1 MLYLCEYCNKNY
13 SNKYTLNKHK
23 NTNKKCLEIQKKTS
37 KNSDKINFICE
48 YCEKQFTS
56 KQSLNSHYNVCVCK
70 KIYGKTKKEYDIELS
85 NSKEQQTKIKE
96 LEYQIKIKDLDIE
109 KKIIELQTKNN
120 IYEKDHEFIK
130 EIARQPKNINQTN
143 NNNKYLYLS
152 PLSFTKDEITNTVNN
167 NFTKDHFFNGQK
179 GVAEFAY
186 NNLLLDKNGE
196 TKYICTDPSR
206 NLFVYKT
213 EDGFINKDIGSS
225 NLTNIIADDVI
236 FKSKN
241 IYSEELLSKDKNSNK
256 IIGYIDNMM
265 DIANIKNEN
274 SKFVKKLAKLSV
286 NKPLQVKE
294 ENYIDSDDEDCD
306 SDEEKY
312 TEEYFI
318 EQTLKIENLS
328 KDSVYYKNLRNDLEN
343 KKQLYLFSKNS

>member
-23 NTNKKCLEIQKKTS
+23 NTNKKCLEIQKKTY

-48 YCEKQFTS
+48 YCEKHFTS
-56 KQSLNSHYNVCVCK
+56 KQSLNSHYDVCICK
-70 KIYGKTKKEYDIELS
+70 KIYGKMKKEYDVELDK
-85 NSKEQQTKIKE
+85 SKEQQIKIKE
-96 LEYQIKIKDLDIE
+96 LEDKIKDLEIE
-109 KKIIELQTKNN
+109 KKIIELQTKNI

-130 EIARQPKNINQTN
+130 EIAKQPKNVNQTNN

-152 PLSFTKDEITNTVNN
+152 PLSFTKDEIANTVNN

-179 GVAEFAY
+179 GVAEFTY

-196 TKYICTDPSR
+196 SKYICTDPSR
-206 NLFVYKT
+206 NLFIYKT
-213 EDGFINKDIGSS
+213 EDGLINKDIGSS

-236 FKSKN
+236 VKSKN
-241 IYSEELLSKDKNSNK
+241 IYSEELMSKDKDSNK

-294 ENYIDSDDEDCD
+294 EENYIDSEDEESD
-306 SDEEKY
+306 SDKEKY
-312 TEEYFI
+312 TEEYFN
-318 EQTLKIENLS
+318 EQALKIDKLS
-328 KDSVYYKNLRNDLEN
+328 KDSVYYKNLKKNLEN
-343 KKQLYLFSKNS
+343 KKQLYFSKA